1 MKSVQGFAQRSD
13 TETLHESFRVH
24 GILYL
29 LHMKTVLHS
38 RCLLKAKLGTESA
51 KKIEFHN
58 YFPLLPSCP
67 SCLSSWAR
75 PAAAFLSAGAPAHIL
90 HLKVQFWGLM
100 LWIFTCTMVNPCGQN
115 HPSVPFIPENPSASR
130 SSRPHP
136 PSTSLTY
143 VPLLLH
149 QPSPALCSTP
159 ARNYSVVCCSAFEQE
174 SQIKSRFTV
183 LYELQ
188 GAEADLRCWDP
199 FG

>member
-13 TETLHESFRVH
+13 TETLHESFQVR

-115 HPSVPFIPENPSASR
+115 HPSVPFIPENLSVPGAAGPIRPRHPS
-130 SSRPHP
+130 HMFHCCF
-136 PSTSLTY
+136 TSHLQLF
-143 VPLLLH
+143 VPLHPGITLLFAA
-149 QPSPALCSTP
+149 QPLS
-159 ARNYSVVCCSAFEQE
+159 RN
-174 SQIKSRFTV
+174 
-183 LYELQ
+183 
-188 GAEADLRCWDP
+188 LR
-199 FG
+199 